1 MRGSRLPSAHAHVWT
16 QASLAKEMT
25 WSRADLTRRLRFVQQ
40 HVGQATQERLGVLM
54 YSHIR
59 RRTFQVAA
67 LALVGWLL
75 VSGATGVK
83 AQPTA
88 EHPEKSGY
96 RQRMDA
102 ALASL
107 GPGKPEA
114 NDEQRPRDQSVPTP
128 VLLKAGDWITRRTAV
143 EAIGE
148 SGDTRAF
155 DLLYPALADESAFV
169 RESAAKALGN
179 LGDKRAVPVL
189 LIALKDKGSLVRC
202 ATAQAL
208 GKLGG
213 PNRVHCLQNDPG
225 TWFTGGRVRGRK
237 ERRPC
242 LGRKRVPWKSG

>member
-1 MRGSRLPSAHAHVWT
+1 
-16 QASLAKEMT
+16 
-25 WSRADLTRRLRFVQQ
+25 
-40 HVGQATQERLGVLM
+40 M